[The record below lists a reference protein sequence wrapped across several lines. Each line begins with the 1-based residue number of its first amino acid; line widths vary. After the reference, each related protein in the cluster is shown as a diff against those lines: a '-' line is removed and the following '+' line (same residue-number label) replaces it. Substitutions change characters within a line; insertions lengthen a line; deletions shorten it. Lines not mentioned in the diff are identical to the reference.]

1 MGARGRSAVRRPG
14 RPRRFPAT
22 RREALSALRRFVAHR
37 LPSFGPYE
45 DAMLAGDPVMA
56 HSLLSSSM
64 NLGLLHP
71 AECVERAER
80 AWREGAVPVNSAEG
94 FVRQVAGWREYVWQ
108 LYWHFGDDYQHGN
121 ALGHTREL
129 PA

>member
-1 MGARGRSAVRRPG
+1 VPGPYRPREDDIDAEVREDLTRWEREDAVRFVG
-14 RPRRFPAT
+14 RDGRRRFPAT

-45 DAMLAGDPVMA
+45 DAMPAGDPVMA

-94 FVRQVAGWREYVWQ
+94 FPGRPMA
-108 LYWHFGDDYQHGN
+108 
-121 ALGHTREL
+121 
-129 PA
+129 